1 MRDFLFVSYYPM
13 GSRQLSSSFSFV
25 SAGIMAGV
33 RCSDNFPESFQ
44 RALEILSKRWT
55 GLVLF
60 VLGQGP
66 LRFNEIAAQI
76 DVISDRML
84 SERLKELEAEGIVE
98 RRIFAEVPVRV
109 EYRLTDKGLAL
120 IPIYQAIGTWAARWI
135 DGVEEPACESG
146 PVLSAIRRPE

>member
-1 MRDFLFVSYYPM
+1 M
-13 GSRQLSSSFSFV
+13 
-25 SAGIMAGV
+25 

-120 IPIYQAIGTWAARWI
+120 IPIYQAIGTWAAHWI
-135 DGVEEPACESG
+135 DGVADASCEAAPALFASNRSLGDERG
-146 PVLSAIRRPE
+146 VSARSRP

>member
-1 MRDFLFVSYYPM
+1 M
-13 GSRQLSSSFSFV
+13 
-25 SAGIMAGV
+25 

-55 GLVLF
+55 GLILF

-66 LRFNEIAAQI
+66 QRFNEIAAQI
-76 DVISDRML
+76 HVISDRML

-109 EYRLTDKGLAL
+109 EYRLSPKGAAL
-120 IPIYQAIGTWAARWI
+120 IPIYEAIGGWAAYWI
-135 DGVEEPACESG
+135 DGIADPAACQAHAHQALGVDSG
-146 PVLSAIRRPE
+146 CAASR

>member
-1 MRDFLFVSYYPM
+1 
-13 GSRQLSSSFSFV
+13 
-25 SAGIMAGV
+25 V

-44 RALEILSKRWT
+44 KALEILSKRWT
-55 GLVLF
+55 GLVVF

-66 LRFNEIAAQI
+66 MRFNEIAAQI

-109 EYRLTDKGLAL
+109 EYRLTHKGAAL
-120 IPIYQAIGTWAARWI
+120 IPIYESIGGWAARWI
-135 DGVEEPACESG
+135 DGIEDPSACRLHAED
-146 PVLSAIRRPE
+146 SATAASSQLRR

>member
-1 MRDFLFVSYYPM
+1 
-13 GSRQLSSSFSFV
+13 
-25 SAGIMAGV
+25 V

-44 RALEILSKRWT
+44 KALEILSKRWT

-98 RRIFAEVPVRV
+98 RRIFPEVPVRV
-109 EYRLTDKGLAL
+109 EYRLTEKGTAL
-120 IPIYQAIGTWAARWI
+120 VPIYQSIGGWAAHWI
-135 DGVEEPACESG
+135 DGVPDPSACHTREILPHEAAPGAS
-146 PVLSAIRRPE
+146 R

>member
-1 MRDFLFVSYYPM
+1 M
-13 GSRQLSSSFSFV
+13 
-25 SAGIMAGV
+25 

-44 RALEILSKRWT
+44 KALEILSKRWT

-98 RRIFAEVPVRV
+98 RRIFPEVPVRV
-109 EYRLTDKGLAL
+109 EYRLTEKGTAL
-120 IPIYQAIGTWAARWI
+120 VPIYQSIGGWAAHWI
-135 DGVEEPACESG
+135 GGVPDPSACHTREILPHEAAPGAS
-146 PVLSAIRRPE
+146 R

>member
-1 MRDFLFVSYYPM
+1 L
-13 GSRQLSSSFSFV
+13 G
-25 SAGIMAGV
+25 AGV

-44 RALEILSKRWT
+44 KALEVLSKRWT
-55 GLVLF
+55 GLILF
-60 VLGQGP
+60 VLAQGP

-109 EYRLTDKGLAL
+109 EYRLTPKGVAL
-120 IPIYQAIGTWAARWI
+120 RPIYEAIGGWAARWI
-135 DGVEEPACESG
+135 DGIEDPAACQTHAALAHQSG
-146 PVLSAIRRPE
+146 SAASP

>member
-1 MRDFLFVSYYPM
+1 VGLRTI
-13 GSRQLSSSFSFV
+13 LS
-25 SAGIMAGV
+25 GV

-66 LRFNEIAAQI
+66 MRFSEIAAQI

-84 SERLKELEAEGIVE
+84 SERLKELESEGIVE

-109 EYRLTDKGLAL
+109 EYRLTDKGAAL
-120 IPIYQAIGTWAARWI
+120 VPIYQAIGGWAARWI
-135 DGVEEPACESG
+135 DGHLEPPACG
-146 PVLSAIRRPE
+146 PATRVAAPTRSAT